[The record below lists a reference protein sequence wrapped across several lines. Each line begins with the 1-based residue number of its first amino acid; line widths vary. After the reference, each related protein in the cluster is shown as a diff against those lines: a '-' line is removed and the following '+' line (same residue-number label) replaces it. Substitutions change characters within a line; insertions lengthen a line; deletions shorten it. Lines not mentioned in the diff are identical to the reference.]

1 MRNIENQEILLT
13 RCFPDMMISLVCEF
27 EMIGEI
33 CMAEHDAVKPLM
45 IFKRINH
52 LKSESISVESDDGP
66 KIIRRPGNS

>member
-1 MRNIENQEILLT
+1 
-13 RCFPDMMISLVCEF
+13 VCEF